1 MGGVGV
7 VRSTRVLSIS
17 VPERLAEELEQM
29 AAEEGISRSELFRSM
44 VKAYKRERAQEEFFE
59 LQRKF
64 GPRLRAAGI
73 RTEEDVD
80 RLTFEDR

>member
-1 MGGVGV
+1 M
-7 VRSTRVLSIS
+7 
-17 VPERLAEELEQM
+17 
-29 AAEEGISRSELFRSM
+29 
-44 VKAYKRERAQEEFFE
+44 KAYKRERAQEEFFE

-80 RLTFEDR
+80 RLMFEDR